1 DLSDTP
7 RLKGSMSVGTRF
19 LEPMSSSMRTPIR
32 IYHNSASTARGIG
45 PRLARDGFGIIRRP
59 SSWRSLESAGWCYL
73 KVDPEAK
80 WGQVAGGGRP
90 RGRRCG
96 DW

>member
-1 DLSDTP
+1 MTSFSARWDLSDTP

-45 PRLARDGFGIIRRP
+45 PRLVRDANYT
-59 SSWRSLESAGWCYL
+59 AG
-73 KVDPEAK
+73 
-80 WGQVAGGGRP
+80 QNTNQR
-90 RGRRCG
+90 
-96 DW
+96 